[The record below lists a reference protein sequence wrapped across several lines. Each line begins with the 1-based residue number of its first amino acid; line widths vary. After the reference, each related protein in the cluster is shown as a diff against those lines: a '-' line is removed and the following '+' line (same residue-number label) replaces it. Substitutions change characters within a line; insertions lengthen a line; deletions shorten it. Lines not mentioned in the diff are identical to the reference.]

1 MKITLKNLKIS
12 NFKGIK
18 EKSIDFSSKTKI
30 LGRNGAGKSTI
41 FDAML
46 WLLFGKDSSGSAKF
60 NVRPQDENGVDIDN
74 LVISVTGT
82 FDIDGK
88 ETVIE
93 KTQSQ
98 KWVKE
103 RGAEVKTFK
112 GNENKYTVNTI
123 PKSEKEFKSWLNEIV
138 SEDVFKFVSNLNAFM
153 SQDAKERRKTLFKL
167 VSSIT
172 DIEVAGSS
180 KEFEPL
186 LEDLQ
191 QFTIE
196 EIMIR
201 AKSILKNLNDKLKDI
216 APRIDEV
223 TKSMSDVDVAE
234 LELQKNSLNEQLAEI
249 EKQESEED
257 TKMEEFNKISDEIMK
272 VKMNM
277 SDVERKANEVYVSA
291 SREHDRKLGD
301 LVNQIESFRTSFNQE
316 TFKLTQ
322 LEHVTGEYRKQLDD
336 LRNKYKTEKELEFDD
351 SSLICPVCNQTYLE
365 DKQAELKA
373 KFEADKKSK
382 MDSVNYQGKSV
393 SDRIKEKENEINA
406 CKVEISNLETKLS
419 ELNKSLEDA
428 NAEMLPIKPNMAEN
442 EEYASLNEKL
452 QSLESTRSSM
462 TNSADY
468 RNQLKI
474 KRKGL
479 NEELAGVQKKI
490 DSADNT
496 EKENRIEELKAEQKQ
511 LSQQIADQEKIVFMI
526 EKLDRKKV
534 EYLTEAINKHFQVVK
549 WRFYEPQ
556 INGGWNQV
564 CDALVDG
571 KSYFN
576 GLNSGHKMLAELD
589 ILSALQKIYDV
600 STPVFVDN
608 AERLSDDTL
617 KALDLNCQ
625 LISLHVANP
634 IYVYD
639 TYTSIN
645 DDGTETE
652 HKKLDKDGNPIIL
665 KTIYDGSLKVEV

>member
-30 LGRNGAGKSTI
+30 LGRNGAGKSSI

-82 FDIDGK
+82 FEIDGK

-112 GNENKYTVNTI
+112 GNENKYIVNTI
-123 PKSEKEFKSWLNEIV
+123 PKSEKDFKAWLNEIV
-138 SEDVFKFVSNLNAFM
+138 SEDVFKFVSNLIAFM

-223 TKSMSDVDVAE
+223 NKSMSDVDVAE
-234 LELQKNSLNEQLAEI
+234 LELQKNSLNEQLSEI

-257 TKMEEFNKISDEIMK
+257 LKMEEFNKVSDEIMK
-272 VKMNM
+272 AKMEL
-277 SDVERKANEVYVSA
+277 SDVERKVNEEYVAA

-301 LVNQIESFRTSFNQE
+301 LVNQIESFRTSLNQE
-316 TFKLTQ
+316 TYKFTQ
-322 LEHVTGEYRKQLDD
+322 LEHVTGEYRKQLDE
-336 LRNKYKTEKELEFDD
+336 LREKYKKEKELEFDD
-351 SSLICPVCNQTYLE
+351 SSLTCPVCNQTYQE

-393 SDRIKEKENEINA
+393 SDRIKEKEFEINA
-406 CKVEISNLETKLS
+406 CKVGISELEVKLA
-419 ELNKSLEDA
+419 ELNKSLEGA
-428 NAEMLPIKPNMAEN
+428 NAEMLPTKPNMEENAE
-442 EEYASLNEKL
+442 YVSLNEKL
-452 QSLESTRSSM
+452 QSLESKRSSM

-479 NEELAGVQKKI
+479 NEELAGVQKQI
-490 DSADNT
+490 DSADNSA
-496 EKENRIEELKAEQKQ
+496 KEQRIEELKAEQKQ
-511 LSQQIADQEKIVFMI
+511 LSQQIADQEKVVFLI

-556 INGGWNQV
+556 INGGWNPV

-608 AERLSDDTL
+608 AERLSSNT
-617 KALDLNCQ
+617 LDL
-625 LISLHVANP
+625 I
-634 IYVYD
+634 
-639 TYTSIN
+639 
-645 DDGTETE
+645 
-652 HKKLDKDGNPIIL
+652 KLDSQIITL
-665 KTIYDGSLKVEV
+665 TVSEDKEMKVVVE

>member
-18 EKSIDFSSKTKI
+18 EKSIDFSSKTKV
-30 LGRNGAGKSTI
+30 LGRNGAGKSSI

-60 NVRPQDENGVDIDN
+60 SVRPQDENGVDIDN

-112 GNENKYTVNTI
+112 GNENKYIVNTI
-123 PKSEKEFKSWLNEIV
+123 PKSEKEFKAWLNEIV

-186 LEDLQ
+186 LEDLN

-223 TKSMSDVDVAE
+223 NKSMSDVDVAE
-234 LELQKNSLNEQLAEI
+234 LELQKNSLNEQLSEI

-257 TKMEEFNKISDEIMK
+257 LKMEEFNKVSDEIMK
-272 VKMNM
+272 AKMEL
-277 SDVERKANEVYVSA
+277 SDVERKVNEEYVAA
-291 SREHDRKLGD
+291 SRYHERKLSPI
-301 LVNQIESFRTSFNQE
+301 VSEIESTRSNFNNE
-316 TFKLTQ
+316 TYKLTQ
-322 LEHVTGEYRKQLDD
+322 LEHVTGEYRKQLDE
-336 LRNKYKTEKELEFDD
+336 LRDKYRKEKELEFDD
-351 SSLICPVCNQTYLE
+351 SSLICPVCNQTYTS
-365 DKQAELKA
+365 DKQEELKA

-382 MDSVNYQGKSV
+382 MDSINYQGKSV
-393 SDRIKEKENEINA
+393 ADRIKEKEFEIVN
-406 CKVEISNLETKLS
+406 CKKKISGLEGVLS
-419 ELNKSLEDA
+419 ELNKSLEEA
-428 NAEMLPIKPNMAEN
+428 NAETLPCKPNMAEN
-442 EEYASLNEKL
+442 AEYVSLKEKIE
-452 QSLESTRSSM
+452 SLESKRSSM

-479 NEELAGVQKKI
+479 NEELVGVQKLI
-490 DSADNT
+490 DSADNS
-496 EKENRIEELKAEQKQ
+496 EKVQRIEELKAEQKQ
-511 LSQQIADQEKIVFMI
+511 LSQQIADQEKVVYLI

-556 INGGWNQV
+556 VNGGWNQV

-608 AERLSDDTL
+608 AERLSSNT
-617 KALDLNCQ
+617 LDL
-625 LISLHVANP
+625 I
-634 IYVYD
+634 
-639 TYTSIN
+639 
-645 DDGTETE
+645 
-652 HKKLDKDGNPIIL
+652 KLDSQIITL
-665 KTIYDGSLKVEV
+665 TVSEDKEMKVEV

>member
-1 MKITLKNLKIS
+1 MKITLKDLKIN

-18 EKSIDFSSKTKI
+18 EKSIDFSLKTKI
-30 LGRNGAGKSTI
+30 FGRNGAGKSTI

-82 FDIDGK
+82 FEIDGK

-112 GNENKYTVNTI
+112 GNENKYIVNTI
-123 PKSEKEFKSWLNEIV
+123 PKSEKEFKSWLNDIV

-186 LEDLQ
+186 LEDLN

-223 TKSMSDVDVAE
+223 NKSMSDVDVAE
-234 LELQKNSLNEQLAEI
+234 LELLKNSLNEQLSEI

-257 TKMEEFNKISDEIMK
+257 LKMEEFNKVSDEVMK
-272 VKMNM
+272 VKMDM
-277 SDVERKANEVYVSA
+277 SEAERKANEVYVSA
-291 SREHDRKLGD
+291 SRDHERKLSE
-301 LVNQIESFRTSFNQE
+301 LVSQIESTRTSFNNDIYR
-316 TFKLTQ
+316 LTQ
-322 LEHVTGEYRKQLDD
+322 LEHVAGEYRKQLDE
-336 LRNKYKTEKELEFDD
+336 LRGKYKAEKELEFDD
-351 SSLICPVCNQTYLE
+351 SSLICPVCNQTYTS
-365 DKQAELKA
+365 DKQEELKA

-382 MDSVNYQGKSV
+382 MDSINYQGKSV
-393 SDRIKEKENEINA
+393 SDRIKDKDNEINT
-406 CKVEISNLETKLS
+406 CKVGISDLEVKLS

-428 NAEMLPIKPNMAEN
+428 NAEMLPSKPNMAEN
-442 EEYASLNEKL
+442 AEYTSLNEKL
-452 QSLESTRSSM
+452 QSLEITRSSM

-534 EYLTEAINKHFQVVK
+534 EHLTEAINKHFQVVK

-556 INGGWNQV
+556 INGGWNPV

-608 AERLSDDTL
+608 AERLSSNT
-617 KALDLNCQ
+617 LDL
-625 LISLHVANP
+625 I
-634 IYVYD
+634 
-639 TYTSIN
+639 
-645 DDGTETE
+645 E
-652 HKKLDKDGNPIIL
+652 LDSQIITL
-665 KTIYDGSLKVEV
+665 TVSEDKNMKVEVE

>member
-30 LGRNGAGKSTI
+30 LGRNGAGKSSI

-112 GNENKYTVNTI
+112 GNENKYIVNTI

-186 LEDLQ
+186 LEDLN

-196 EIMIR
+196 EVMIR

-223 TKSMSDVDVAE
+223 NKSMSDVDVAE

-257 TKMEEFNKISDEIMK
+257 LKMEEFNKISDEIMAT
-272 VKMNM
+272 KMQM
-277 SDVERKANEVYVSA
+277 SEVERKANEVYVSA
-291 SREHDRKLGD
+291 SRDHDSKIANLEREINEININISLNTKHKSKCETELEESKAKL
-301 LVNQIESFRTSFNQE
+301 E
-316 TFKLTQ
+316 K
-322 LEHVTGEYRKQLDD
+322 
-336 LRNKYKTEKELEFDD
+336 LRNEYASAKESVFDD
-351 SSLICPVCNQTYLE
+351 SSLICPTCSQTYQE

-382 MDSVNYQGKSV
+382 MNNINVRGGAERDFVNTLERNIRQYNE
-393 SDRIKEKENEINA
+393 DIIKMNTDIEEKTKE
-406 CKVEISNLETKLS
+406 LETIK
-419 ELNKSLEDA
+419 
-428 NAEMLPIKPNMAEN
+428 AEQLTNKPNMTEN
-442 EEYASLNEKL
+442 EEYVSLNEKL
-452 QSLESTRSSM
+452 QSLESKRSSM

-479 NEELAGVQKKI
+479 NEELAGVQKLI
-490 DSADNT
+490 DSADNSA
-496 EKENRIEELKAEQKQ
+496 KEQRIEELKAEQKK
-511 LSQQIADQEKIVFMI
+511 LSQQIADQEKVVYLI

-534 EYLTEAINKHFQVVK
+534 EYLTEVINKHFQVVK
-549 WRFYEPQ
+549 WRFCEPQ
-556 INGGWNQV
+556 VNGGWNPV

-600 STPVFVDN
+600 NTPVFVDN
-608 AERLSDDTL
+608 AERLSSNT
-617 KALDLNCQ
+617 LDL
-625 LISLHVANP
+625 I
-634 IYVYD
+634 
-639 TYTSIN
+639 
-645 DDGTETE
+645 
-652 HKKLDKDGNPIIL
+652 KLDSQIITL
-665 KTIYDGSLKVEV
+665 TVSEDKEMKVEV